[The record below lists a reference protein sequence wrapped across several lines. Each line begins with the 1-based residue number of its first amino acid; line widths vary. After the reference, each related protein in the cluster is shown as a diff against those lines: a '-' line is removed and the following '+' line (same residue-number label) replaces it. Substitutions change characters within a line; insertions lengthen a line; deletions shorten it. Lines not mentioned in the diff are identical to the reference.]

1 MTDEQG
7 IDEIQVPISDEM
19 GALMGALKEAGGELP
34 EALRDLIASQILFM
48 PADLTSVPS
57 GAPEGMNALD
67 MYSDGLDMLV
77 KACAEG
83 IKEKPE
89 ASRLDVVQF
98 GLNRF
103 AVTGFSAMEIAA
115 LLSVAIERLARQY
128 VAMKPATY
136 VNTGEVPSQ
145 DD

>member
-1 MTDEQG
+1 MTDEQS
-7 IDEIQVPISDEM
+7 IEVPLSDEM
-19 GALMGALKEAGGELP
+19 AALMGALKESGGELP

-48 PADLTSVPS
+48 PADLSSVPN
-57 GAPEGMNALD
+57 GAPEGTNALD
-67 MYSDGLDMLV
+67 MYSDSLDMLV

-83 IKEKPE
+83 MIEKPE
-89 ASRLDVVQF
+89 TTRLDLVQF

-115 LLSVAIERLARQY
+115 LLSVAIERLARHD
-128 VAMKPATY
+128 VAMKEA
-136 VNTGEVPSQ
+136 PSQ